1 MPRITTKISAILG
14 RHLLIFLGIY
24 EFLAFLT
31 ALEIF
36 LLNEKYFSTYSKKT
50 YFYKKK
56 IFGWDTA
63 RPKWLPVG
71 QPNLNLSCLD
81 FTIPTHIQ
89 TSMSNQTQ
97 GSGKDIFRRNF
108 EKSTNSGIKCLKT
121 ITCLYSITSFVYSN
135 TFLACQHQIF

>member
-1 MPRITTKISAILG
+1 MAIVKYEQALMPRITTRISAIWG

-36 LLNEKYFSTYSKKT
+36 LLNEKYFSTDSKKT

-56 IFGWDTA
+56 IFGSDTA

-71 QPNLNLSCLD
+71 QPNLTLSCLD
-81 FTIPTHIQ
+81 FTIVDENTLLDNFSQ
-89 TSMSNQTQ
+89 FYC
-97 GSGKDIFRRNF
+97 IFM
-108 EKSTNSGIKCLKT
+108 
-121 ITCLYSITSFVYSN
+121 
-135 TFLACQHQIF
+135 